1 MSFDNPLPPGTVAEI
16 PLAQFVLQHALQ
28 LGAKAALIDGA
39 SGRTLSYA
47 QLWTQ
52 VRHVAK
58 SLVQRGYRKGDVFAL
73 YSPNLPEYAVAFHAI
88 TTMGGVVMPVKLRCT
103 PNELAAQ
110 LNHARA
116 KCLLTVGA
124 CLNHALQIVE
134 QTAVREIFTFDSALH
149 GKHFAELCESI
160 LQEHEVPT
168 DALIEPRHDLA
179 VLLGEADNS
188 SAPQKEAHTH
198 HSFALSLLQLAS
210 SEAMRPPIA
219 REVFLGSA
227 PFHQPSGLLLFNY
240 ALYCGAT
247 MVTMPRF
254 EARAFLHTL
263 QKYRVTRAVL
273 RSPLVELLADDALV
287 EQYDLSALQM
297 IYVTDAALDET
308 SAQRCAARLHCRIIQ
323 TGNLPISLLT
333 LPAKQRALSW
343 RDSAM

>member
-1 MSFDNPLPPGTVAEI
+1 MNFDNSLSLSTVPEI

-47 QLWTQ
+47 QLWAQ

-73 YSPNLPEYAVAFHAI
+73 YSPNLPEYAVSFHAI
-88 TTMGGVVMPVKLRCT
+88 TTMGGVVSPVNPRCT

-110 LNHARA
+110 LNEMRA

-134 QTAVREIFTFDSALH
+134 QTSLREIFTFDSAPH
-149 GKHFAELCESI
+149 AKHFAELCESI
-160 LQEHEVPT
+160 LQENEVPT

-179 VLLGEADNS
+179 VLLGETDL
-188 SAPQKEAHTH
+188 PKKEARTH

-210 SEAMRPPIA
+210 SEVAQPPVA

-227 PFHQPSGLLLFNY
+227 PFHQPPSFLLLNY

-247 MVTMPRF
+247 VVTMPRF
-254 EARAFLHTL
+254 EPLAFLHTL
-263 QKYRVTRAVL
+263 QKYRVTRAAL
-273 RSPLVELLADDALV
+273 NSPLVELLATDALV

-297 IYVTDAALDET
+297 IYVTDAILEEA
-308 SAQRCAARLHCRIIQ
+308 SAQRCDARLHCHV
-323 TGNLPISLLT
+323 TCPGT
-333 LPAKQRALSW
+333 
-343 RDSAM
+343 